1 MRYVTNKNDVNE
13 LCCRANTCVVASA
26 LMVDIHSHILA
37 DVDDGSKSLDE
48 SIEMCRASA
57 EDGVRVMVAT
67 PHAHDGLH
75 RTHDPEFL
83 RKKVDELNL
92 RMKGSPRVVLGCEL
106 RFTHELVKQLCE
118 THSAPTIAGGPYA
131 LVEFPHTIVP
141 AGSEH
146 LLFELMSHQITPII
160 AHPERNMMLM
170 HEPERFYQLIEA
182 GALGQMDTGSITGQF
197 GRKVQQAA
205 RVMLENG
212 LIHFI
217 ASDCHNTRNRLP
229 GMSAAVDASAEI
241 VGEEYARAIADDNP
255 AAVVEGR
262 PIPTRLSA
270 MPPKKK
276 KRWLLFG

>member
-1 MRYVTNKNDVNE
+1 
-13 LCCRANTCVVASA
+13 
-26 LMVDIHSHILA
+26 MVDIHSHILPQ
-37 DVDDGSKSLDE
+37 VDDGSHSLDE

-57 EDGVRVMVAT
+57 DDGVAVMVAT
-67 PHAHDGLH
+67 PHAHDGMH
-75 RTHDPEFL
+75 KTHDPDFL
-83 RKKVDELNL
+83 QQKIDELNRQL
-92 RMKGSPRVVLGCEL
+92 GGKPEIVIGCEL
-106 RFTHELVKQLCE
+106 RFTHALVSQICE

-131 LVEFPHTIVP
+131 LVEFPHAVVP
-141 AGSEH
+141 PGSEH
-146 LLFELMSHQITPII
+146 PLFELMSSRITPII

-170 HEPERFYQLIEA
+170 SEPERFYELVSI
-182 GALGQMDTGSITGQF
+182 GVLGQMDTGSILGQF

-229 GMSAAVDASAEI
+229 GLSAGVASTAEI

-262 PIPTRLSA
+262 PIPTRPTANL
-270 MPPKKK
+270 PQKK
-276 KRWLLFG
+276 KRWLLFGG